1 MSFTGGMQRGQK
13 KNESKSVMERT
24 DISFHDNVQAVAT
37 VLSEWGQCKNELD
50 HHFKNR
56 DSDRALPLMKK
67 AIELFEQLLVSS
79 NSLSPDKYCIKDCK
93 IKPVNVEERLD
104 FIVSRPKLFHSYKQ
118 LAELFAE
125 QEKQFAKQTILNRT
139 KNKRP
144 D

>member
-1 MSFTGGMQRGQK
+1 MDK
-13 KNESKSVMERT
+13 I
-24 DISFHDNVQAVAT
+24 DISSQGHVQAVER
-37 VLSEWGQCKNELD
+37 VLSDWGECKEKLQV
-50 HHFKNR
+50 HFKNR
-56 DSDRALPLMKK
+56 DSQKALPLMER
-67 AIELFEQLLVSS
+67 AIDLFEQFLIKS
-79 NSLSPDKYCIKDCK
+79 NSLNPDLYCIKDCE

-125 QEKQFAKQTILNRT
+125 QEKQFAKHTVLNRT